1 MIITGSRLAFGI
13 VFFAVETSSETRILR
28 QKIFSKTGSCREAS
42 KIKKNDL
49 KSPKKSLTRM
59 EVKVNFKVYDGAAKN
74 ERHNLTEPNQ
84 ALQRMTTL
92 VTDRAPSSTL
102 RAKRVH
108 R

>member
-1 MIITGSRLAFGI
+1 
-13 VFFAVETSSETRILR
+13 
-28 QKIFSKTGSCREAS
+28 
-42 KIKKNDL
+42 
-49 KSPKKSLTRM
+49 M
-59 EVKVNFKVYDGAAKN
+59 EVKVNFEVYSGAAKI

-84 ALQRMTTL
+84 ALQRTNAL